1 MKEHNSNNISLSI
14 AGFPIIDGRGE
25 IGGEF
30 VKHTPRGPA
39 FTDVASQDGEVSR
52 AKTNETRYDVSVLLM
67 STSSANAF
75 MSALFNSD
83 LNIPGG
89 AGVGTYQYLDR
100 NSAGTTYFGEQ
111 CWITQM
117 PEHAGG
123 EKPVL
128 LEWKLTV
135 VMSVAFIAGN

>member
-1 MKEHNSNNISLSI
+1 MKEHNSNEISLGI

-25 IGGEF
+25 IGGAF

-39 FTDVASQDGEVSR
+39 FGDFASQDGEVSR
-52 AKTNETRYDVSVLLM
+52 FKTNERRYDISVFLP
-67 STSSANAF
+67 STSAANAF
-75 MSALFNSD
+75 MSALYNSD

-100 NSAGTTYFGEQ
+100 NSAGTAYFAEH

-117 PEHAGG
+117 PEHEGG

-128 LEWKLTV
+128 LEWKLTA
-135 VMSVAFIAGN
+135 VMTVAFIAGN